1 MKDNQS
7 MYISGV
13 SMGAGLGCVNT
24 SMVDVENL
32 VSKVK

>member
-1 MKDNQS
+1 

-13 SMGAGLGCVNT
+13 SMGAGGGNT

-32 VSKVK
+32 VSKVKQLQQEKTI